1 MSDTDR
7 VGRKPPV
14 EPLKVNNT
22 LYDRRG
28 FSSPAARCPDAVTL
42 EQLVVLLEDLSMAYG
57 RKIQGKVHGNEV
69 VFSDESGEVAVL
81 GAENA
86 LSMAEEIRL
95 FLKPLLDRK
104 A

>member
-1 MSDTDR
+1 MSDTDK

-14 EPLKVNNT
+14 EPLRVNNS

-28 FSSPAARCPDAVTL
+28 LPFPVARRPDTVTL
-42 EQLVVLLEDLSMAYG
+42 EQVVVLLEDLSMAYG
-57 RKIQGKVHGNEV
+57 RKIHGSVYGDEV

-81 GAENA
+81 GTENV
-86 LSMAEEIRL
+86 LSMVEEIRL